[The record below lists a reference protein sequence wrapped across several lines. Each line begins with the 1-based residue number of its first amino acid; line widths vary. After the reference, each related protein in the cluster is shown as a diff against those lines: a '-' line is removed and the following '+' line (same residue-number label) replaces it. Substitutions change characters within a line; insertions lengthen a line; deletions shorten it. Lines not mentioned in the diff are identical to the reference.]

1 MLADHLIVKTCPVA
15 REENIIRW
23 KNRRITLL
31 TPALFRLEESDTGLF
46 CDAATQAVWTR
57 NLPPVAHRVDAG
69 DDALLIRTD
78 AVELRLLDDLSQ
90 SRVIF
95 PDGREAALNNDQTF
109 PGTYR
114 TLDCCDGDFWYPYD
128 GQRSDGHPI
137 QPEKGVTSKSGVAL
151 YDDSQSL
158 LLTAEGKVAPRE
170 HAETDLY
177 IFAYGEDYRG
187 AVQALYKI
195 CGPQPLIPRYA
206 LGNWWSRYWAYS
218 QEEYLALM
226 DSFAERGVPFTV
238 ATVDMDWHPSHDLPD
253 GADGWTGYTWNRE
266 LFPDYKA
273 FLRDLHAR
281 NLRVTLNLHP
291 ALGVRW
297 FEEQY
302 PEMARRMG
310 IDPATRQTI
319 PFDITNDDF
328 INAYFDL
335 LHKPY
340 ERDGVD
346 FWWIDWQQGTSSRV
360 DGLDPLWSLN
370 HYHMRDI
377 AREKDGL
384 ILSRYAGIG
393 SHRYPLGFSGDTHIT
408 WGTLRYLPAFTANAS
423 NAGYGWW
430 SHDIGGHM
438 KGFKDDQ
445 LFLRFLQFGV
455 FSPINR
461 LHSSNVRTLTK
472 DVAAYQSG
480 TGLIAREYLK
490 LRHSMIPFLYSASVD
505 ATERGL
511 NLIEPMYYEY
521 PKSPDAYRCPGQYLF
536 GRQMIAAPVT
546 RRSDP
551 TGLTKM
557 PVWLPEGRWTDFF
570 TGDTYQGGGWVDM
583 VRPLESFPLLCREG
597 AFFPLDGAPQGN
609 STALPA
615 HLDVHCFP
623 GRGSYTLHELGGGH
637 RASTWFTSR
646 QLSPSQQVITISAD
660 DPHRILPV
668 RTLTLRLRGILDGRA
683 QVILDGEPASFYLRR
698 EDNYTLLRL
707 EKWAPTSVLELTVTD
722 VSTPDQRRAQALTK
736 ALTLLEDVYDRK
748 EALLSAL
755 LAAPTPEDALRLVDE
770 APIAQGWKERLRE
783 VVLSF

>member
-1 MLADHLIVKTCPVA
+1 MLADHLIVKTWPVA
-15 REENIIRW
+15 LDENIVRW
-23 KNRRITLL
+23 KNRRVTLL
-31 TPALFRLEESDTGLF
+31 TPSLFRLEASDTGYF
-46 CDAATQAVWTR
+46 CDAATQVVWMR
-57 NLPPVAHRVDAG
+57 NLPPVAHRLEQMENG
-69 DDALLIRTD
+69 LIIRTD
-78 AVELRLLDDLSQ
+78 AVELLLKENLEDCL
-90 SRVIF
+90 VVF
-95 PDGREAALNNDQTF
+95 PDGRRVPLDNSQTF
-109 PGTYR
+109 PGAYR
-114 TLDCCDGDFWYPYD
+114 TLDCCDGDLWYPYD
-128 GQRSDGHPI
+128 GQPSDGHAI
-137 QPEKGVTSKSGVAL
+137 QLDKGVTSKNGVAI
-151 YDDSQSL
+151 YDDGASL
-158 LLTAEGKVAPRE
+158 VLMPDGKVARRE
-170 HAETDLY
+170 HPEIDLY
-177 IFAYGEDYRG
+177 LFAYGDDYRG
-187 AVQALYKI
+187 AVKALYKI

-218 QEEYLALM
+218 QQEYLALM
-226 DSFAERGVPFTV
+226 DSFAERGLPFTV
-238 ATVDMDWHPSHDLPD
+238 ATVDMDWHPSHDLPG

-266 LFPDYKA
+266 LFPDYRA
-273 FLRDLHAR
+273 FLKDLHAR
-281 NLRVTLNLHP
+281 NLRITLNLHP

-310 IDPATRQTI
+310 VDPESRQTI
-319 PFDITNDDF
+319 PFDITSDDF
-328 INAYFDL
+328 IGAYFDV

-346 FWWIDWQQGTSSRV
+346 FWWIDWQQGTSSRM

-370 HYHMRDI
+370 HYHTLDI
-377 AREKDGL
+377 AREKDAL

-408 WGTLRYLPAFTANAS
+408 WDTLRYLPSFTANAA

-445 LFLRFLQFGV
+445 LFLRFIQFGV

-472 DVAAYQSG
+472 DVAVYQNG
-480 TGLIAREYLK
+480 TGLIAREYLR
-490 LRHSMIPFLYSASVD
+490 LRHAMIPFLYSASAD

-511 NLIEPMYYEY
+511 NLVEPMYFEY
-521 PKSPDAYRCPGQYLF
+521 PKAEEAYQCPGQYLF

-551 TGLTKM
+551 TGLTRM

-609 STALPA
+609 STALPT
-615 HLDVHCFP
+615 HLDVHCFQ
-623 GRGSYTLHELGGGH
+623 GRGSYTLHEDDAGR

-646 QLSPSQQVITISAD
+646 QLNPSQQVITVSAD
-660 DPHRILPV
+660 DPHGILPV
-668 RTLTLRLRGILDGRA
+668 RTLTLRLRSMLDG
-683 QVILDGEPASFYLRR
+683 QVQATLDGEPVSFYQRR
-698 EDNYTLLRL
+698 EGNYTLLRL
-707 EKWAPTSVLELTVTD
+707 ENWSPTAVLELTVTD
-722 VSTPDQRRAQALTK
+722 ASTPAQRRAQALSH

-748 EALLSAL
+748 ETLLTAL
-755 LAAPTPEDALRLVDE
+755 LAAPTQEDALRLVDE
-770 APIAQGWKERLRE
+770 TALPDSWKARLRE
-783 VVLSF
+783 VVLSC